1 MLRTVVRA
9 ANSAL
14 DLVSNCKI
22 NWRWRRRAAYTSYN
36 YGSGASHDHTM
47 RTNNGKSTPRLSSD
61 RSNQRAPC
69 RDSLRWRSRASRRPG
84 QRPEAAAS
92 RRYNGKPAKQASMHA
107 EPRTSIPAPPA
118 HACMQGPAYAS
129 LHVENR
135 RFCTVEN
142 DQGYSLRVRTYPPVM

>member
-36 YGSGASHDHTM
+36 YGSGASHGHTM

-61 RSNQRAPC
+61 RSNQLAH
-69 RDSLRWRSRASRRPG
+69 
-84 QRPEAAAS
+84 
-92 RRYNGKPAKQASMHA
+92 HA
-107 EPRTSIPAPPA
+107 EIR
-118 HACMQGPAYAS
+118 
-129 LHVENR
+129 
-135 RFCTVEN
+135 
-142 DQGYSLRVRTYPPVM
+142 